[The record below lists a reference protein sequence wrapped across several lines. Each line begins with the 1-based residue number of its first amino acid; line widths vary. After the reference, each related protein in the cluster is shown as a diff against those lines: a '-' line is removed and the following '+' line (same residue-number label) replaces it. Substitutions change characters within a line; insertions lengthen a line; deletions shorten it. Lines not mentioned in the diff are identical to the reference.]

1 MKGSAMRFAK
11 TIILLAVSLVASG
24 CSLLDYKPLGKETL
38 KNAQGHTIGYR
49 ERLCDCKAGEELD
62 RIVLFTPRYS
72 ERGTVVAYEERI
84 KNGVVLWDTRGK
96 RVGSRYVD
104 LRSRGSNARNSG
116 LTIVFVPREAER
128 LAAQEQIAQVTIE
141 DIKQHLG
148 IQN

>member
-62 RIVLFTPRYS
+62 RVVLFTPRYT
-72 ERGTVVAYEERI
+72 EAGTVIAYEEKI

-104 LRSRGSNARNSG
+104 LRSRGTNSYNSG
-116 LTIVFVPREAER
+116 LTIVFRPRESEA
-128 LAAQEQIAQVTIE
+128 LAAREYIAQVTIE

-148 IQN
+148 IAN